1 MSSEFSLG
9 DIVKI
14 VRQPNDVI
22 SKIIGEV
29 GYIDSISF
37 THAGFK
43 GLQLDG
49 SISGCGAVKIDCLEH
64 EAGAQWKRAKEI
76 RDSASALERSFTES
90 GARQER
96 YLNRISELATKYNIS
111 IDDVKNLKLDLEYFV
126 NQDWHL

>member
-1 MSSEFSLG
+1 M
-9 DIVKI
+9 
-14 VRQPNDVI
+14 
-22 SKIIGEV
+22 
-29 GYIDSISF
+29 GYIDSISS

-43 GLQLDG
+43 GLKLDG

-64 EAGAQWKRAKEI
+64 EEGVQWKRAKEI
-76 RDSASALERSFTES
+76 CDSKLERSFTES

-111 IDDVKNLKLDLEYFV
+111 IDDVKNIKFDLEHFV